1 MATVGLSTRE
11 YGGYVVIALQGE
23 LDIVDTASVM
33 AVLTAAA
40 AGNPRIIID
49 LAALEYIDC
58 CALGGLGGL
67 RAQPGRPAVT
77 CCSPRR
83 AGRCGASST

>member
-1 MATVGLSTRE
+1 MVTASLSIRE
-11 YGGYVVIALQGE
+11 YGGHFVVALYGE
-23 LDIVDTASVM
+23 LDIVDAASVM

-58 CALGGLGGL
+58 SSLAALGRV
-67 RAQPGRPAVT
+67 RAQARQGR
-77 CCSPRR
+77 R
-83 AGRCGASST
+83 

>member
-1 MATVGLSTRE
+1 LLPGQEGAVMASVGLSTRE

-58 CALGGLGGL
+58 CALGVLGGG
-67 RAQPGRPAVT
+67 AGAG
-77 CCSPRR
+77 S
-83 AGRCGASST
+83 AGRR